1 MVDFLLH
8 TALFAGCLFETA
20 EYALH
25 SPGAKRAVYQKGD
38 RVFYEQGGALGVL
51 LSGKVCVGGR
61 RDRHKLVLNEMYP
74 GVVFGFSSLFEGEKH
89 FETDICACRKS
100 EVLWL
105 EEALIE
111 ELLGL
116 ERRVGRNI
124 IALQAEKI
132 RFLNEKVL
140 SFSSSDNEKK
150 LLLYL
155 EALPASEEGRREV
168 PLGMSA
174 LSARISM
181 GRASLY
187 RAFDRLEEENM
198 IRREGRAVYILSPEK
213 PDQETFTSEITPA
226 K

>member
-8 TALFAGCLFETA
+8 TALFAGCLSETV

-25 SPGAKRAVYQKGD
+25 SPDAKRAVYQKGD
-38 RVFYEQGGALGVL
+38 RIFYGQGGALGVL

-74 GVVFGFSSLFEGEKH
+74 GVVFGFSSLFEGERH

-168 PLGMSA
+168 TLGMSA
-174 LSARISM
+174 LSARLSM

-213 PDQETFTSEITPA
+213 PDQETFTGENTPA

>member
-89 FETDICACRKS
+89 FETDSCACRKA

-174 LSARISM
+174 LSARLSM

-198 IRREGRAVYILSPEK
+198 IRREGKAVYILSPEK

>member
-89 FETDICACRKS
+89 FESDICACRKS

-174 LSARISM
+174 LSARLSM

>member
-51 LSGKVCVGGR
+51 LSGKVCVCGR

-174 LSARISM
+174 LSARLSM

-198 IRREGRAVYILSPEK
+198 IRREGKAVYILSPEK